1 MSANNGTSEARTG
14 VGQSAGQPA
23 GAHPPSAAPLSGHAS
38 GHTSGHGAGHTPG
51 HAAAHGHP
59 PGHAPGQG
67 PSGHPGKR
75 TLHHAPGAVA
85 ASEPAV
91 AHPAEPGEA
100 RMPVRFR
107 LAAGDTVIEIEWS
120 AAPVPAAAPAAA
132 AAAPVEVARVVEAA
146 PVREAAGAVEP
157 ASDGLQFVRAP
168 MVGTFYHAADP
179 GAQPFVRVGDEV
191 RPGQTIGI
199 LEVMK
204 MMNPITADVA
214 GRVVEFA
221 ATDGQSVEFEQP
233 LVAVLPGADGG

>member
-1 MSANNGTSEARTG
+1 
-14 VGQSAGQPA
+14 
-23 GAHPPSAAPLSGHAS
+23 
-38 GHTSGHGAGHTPG
+38 
-51 HAAAHGHP
+51 
-59 PGHAPGQG
+59 
-67 PSGHPGKR
+67 
-75 TLHHAPGAVA
+75 
-85 ASEPAV
+85 
-91 AHPAEPGEA
+91 
-100 RMPVRFR
+100 
-107 LAAGDTVIEIEWS
+107 
-120 AAPVPAAAPAAA
+120 
-132 AAAPVEVARVVEAA
+132 
-146 PVREAAGAVEP
+146 
-157 ASDGLQFVRAP
+157 P